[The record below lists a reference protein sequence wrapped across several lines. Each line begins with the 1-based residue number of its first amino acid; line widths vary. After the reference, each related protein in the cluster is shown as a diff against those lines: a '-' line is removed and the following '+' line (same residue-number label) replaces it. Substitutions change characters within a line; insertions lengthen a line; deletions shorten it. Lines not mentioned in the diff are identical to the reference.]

1 MGMMDCLI
9 DDASGPVRG
18 GWRGD
23 GGEDFESVPLV
34 RTHGNLFSVFECL
47 VGQPY
52 GFCIQV

>member
-18 GWRGD
+18 GWRGA

-34 RTHGNLFSVFECL
+34 RTHEATSSQSLSAW
-47 VGQPY
+47 
-52 GFCIQV
+52 